1 MPVPMLHSDWDE
13 ALVVGK
19 MADGTYVLEYVD
31 EGLIEE
37 GVPASRIRMPG
48 EASGEEAGD
57 GEAAALTFS
66 EGESVLG
73 NFKDLG

>member
-1 MPVPMLHSDWDE
+1 M
-13 ALVVGK
+13 GK
-19 MADGTYVLEYVD
+19 NADGTYVLEYVD

-37 GVPASRIRMPG
+37 GVPASRIRLPG

>member
-1 MPVPMLHSDWDE
+1 MRRTYFYG
-13 ALVVGK
+13 ALIFFK
-19 MADGTYVLEYVD
+19 NADGTYVLEYVD